1 MRRTQVVPIVVL
13 VVALAAL
20 GASIAWAGT
29 RDGDAEFGM
38 MRFGSGMMGYSTAGS
53 GEPVQDLP
61 GAKRQAE
68 RFAQRL
74 DLRVG
79 EVMRFDNHYYAEL
92 VGEDGRAASE
102 VLVDPDDGTVMLE
115 PGPAMMWNTRYGMML
130 GDMGMMGG
138 ASTGRGSSRSGP
150 GGMMGTGGMKGTG
163 GMMGD
168 PSWTPPVARGAS
180 AGEVSA
186 AEART
191 IAARWLRD
199 ADPGLRAGDPV
210 SFPGYFTLHTMRSGR
225 VDGMLSV
232 NASTGTVWYHWWH
245 GRFIEM
251 SE

>member
-1 MRRTQVVPIVVL
+1 MIAMKRSQLTPIVVL
-13 VVALAAL
+13 VAALAAI
-20 GASIAWAGT
+20 GGSIAWAGT
-29 RDGDAEFGM
+29 HNGNAGFGT
-38 MRFGSGMMGYSTAGS
+38 MRFGSGMMGYSTTGS
-53 GEPVQDLP
+53 GEPVRDLP

-92 VGEDGRAASE
+92 TDKDGHAATE
-102 VLVDPDDGTVMLE
+102 VLVDPDNGTVMLE

-138 ASTGRGSSRSGP
+138 AQAGRYSSGSGP
-150 GGMMGTGGMKGTG
+150 GGMMGTG

-168 PSWTPPVARGAS
+168 PSWTPPQAGGAS
-180 AGEVSA
+180 AGAVTA

-191 IAARWLRD
+191 IAERWLRT
-199 ADPGLRAGDPV
+199 AYPGVSAGEPE
-210 SFPGYFTLHTMRSGR
+210 SFPGYFTFHTMRSGR
-225 VDGMLSV
+225 IDGMLSV

>member
-1 MRRTQVVPIVVL
+1 MRRAQVTPIVVL
-13 VVALAAL
+13 VAALAAL
-20 GASIAWAGT
+20 GGSIAWAGT
-29 RDGDAEFGM
+29 RDGDRGFGM

-53 GEPVQDLP
+53 GEPVRDLP

-68 RFAQRL
+68 RFAERL

-92 VGEDGRAASE
+92 TDEDGRAATE
-102 VLVDPDDGTVMLE
+102 VLVDPGTGTVMLE
-115 PGPAMMWNTRYGMML
+115 PGPAMMWNTRYGMMS
-130 GDMGMMGG
+130 GMGMMGG
-138 ASTGRGSSRSGP
+138 TRTGSDSTPLGP
-150 GGMMGTGGMKGTG
+150 GGMMGAG

-168 PSWTPPVARGAS
+168 PSWTPARARGAS
-180 AGEVSA
+180 AGEVTA

-191 IAARWLRD
+191 IAERWLRD
-199 ADPGLRAGDPV
+199 AEAGLSAGEPE
-210 SFPGYFTLHTMRSGR
+210 SFPGYFTLHAMRSGR

-232 NASTGTVWYHWWH
+232 NASTGWVWYHSWH